1 MVSMN
6 SFRLKSSYSSSLVRY
21 LHFISA
27 NKNVFGNMLRELKL
41 SSLITKIS
49 WDTLEALNISNTNIQ
64 PGQLYH
70 LIVRSH
76 VTNFN

>member
-1 MVSMN
+1 MHANRS
-6 SFRLKSSYSSSLVRY
+6 

-27 NKNVFGNMLRELKL
+27 NKKVFGNMLRELKL

-76 VTNFN
+76 VTNFNQFLDS

>member
-1 MVSMN
+1 MSTKPPNQMVSMN
-6 SFRLKSSYSSSLVRY
+6 
-21 LHFISA
+21 FISA

-76 VTNFN
+76 VTNFNKFLGN